1 MFSETFRLNE
11 YRMLSITIAV
21 GAMVMLVL
29 FSSCSGR
36 KKELGEAITERD
48 SLPVMD
54 TRGVVTLVSDSG
66 IIRYRVNAEEWKVY
80 DRKSPS
86 YWAFEKGVYVEKFD
100 SLFQVEASIEADT
113 AYYYDKQKLW
123 KLMSNVHIRNLK
135 GEKFD
140 TDLLFWDQNKK
151 KVYSDRQ
158 VRIEQPDQIIYAVG
172 FESDEQM
179 TKYKFFK
186 TNGIFFI
193 DEETGT
199 AQPIRCRPTRSSSFF
214 EYGNNHI
221 FVGDHGFLRLL
232 FGHGD
237 CVRFGGQTSL

>member
-1 MFSETFRLNE
+1 MSSETFRLNE

-48 SLPVMD
+48 FLPVMD

-186 TNGIFFI
+186 TNGIFYI

-199 AQPIRCRPTRSSSFF
+199 APADTLQADT
-214 EYGNNHI
+214 
-221 FVGDHGFLRLL
+221 VK
-232 FGHGD
+232 
-237 CVRFGGQTSL
+237 

>member
-1 MFSETFRLNE
+1 MSLRPLQVVVHKN
-11 YRMLSITIAV
+11 LSITIASM
-21 GAMVMLVL
+21 AMVMLLL

-54 TRGVVTLVSDSG
+54 TRGVTTLVSDSG
-66 IIRYRVNAEEWKVY
+66 VIRYRVNAEEWKVY

-113 AYYYDKQKLW
+113 AYYYDKQRLW
-123 KLMSNVHIRNLK
+123 KLISNVHIQNLK

-140 TDLLFWDQNKK
+140 TELLYWDQNKK
-151 KVYSDRQ
+151 KVYSDKE

-172 FESDEQM
+172 FESDEQLS
-179 TKYKFFK
+179 KYVFFK
-186 TNGIFFI
+186 TMVFLYRRRKWG
-193 DEETGT
+193 GT
-199 AQPIRCRPTRSSSFF
+199 S
-214 EYGNNHI
+214 
-221 FVGDHGFLRLL
+221 RLL
-232 FGHGD
+232 ANRLCQLIFYIWGY
-237 CVRFGGQTSL
+237 

>member
-1 MFSETFRLNE
+1 MSSETFRLNE

-66 IIRYRVNAEEWKVY
+66 IIRYRINAEEWKVY

-151 KVYSDRQ
+151 RVYSDRQ

-172 FESDEQM
+172 FESNEQM

-186 TNGIFFI
+186 TNGIFYI

-199 AQPIRCRPTRSSSFF
+199 APADTLQADT
-214 EYGNNHI
+214 
-221 FVGDHGFLRLL
+221 VK
-232 FGHGD
+232 
-237 CVRFGGQTSL
+237 

>member
-1 MFSETFRLNE
+1 
-11 YRMLSITIAV
+11 MLSITIAV

-186 TNGIFFI
+186 TNGIFYI
-193 DEETGT
+193 DEEAGT
-199 AQPIRCRPTRSSSFF
+199 APADTLQADT
-214 EYGNNHI
+214 
-221 FVGDHGFLRLL
+221 VK
-232 FGHGD
+232 
-237 CVRFGGQTSL
+237 

>member
-1 MFSETFRLNE
+1 MSSETFRLNE

-151 KVYSDRQ
+151 KVYSGRQ

-186 TNGIFFI
+186 TNGIFYI

-199 AQPIRCRPTRSSSFF
+199 APADTLQADT
-214 EYGNNHI
+214 
-221 FVGDHGFLRLL
+221 VK
-232 FGHGD
+232 
-237 CVRFGGQTSL
+237 

>member
-1 MFSETFRLNE
+1 MSSETFRLNE

-186 TNGIFFI
+186 TNGIFYI

-199 AQPIRCRPTRSSSFF
+199 APADTLQADT
-214 EYGNNHI
+214 
-221 FVGDHGFLRLL
+221 VK
-232 FGHGD
+232 
-237 CVRFGGQTSL
+237 